1 MLVSLSTKNH
11 IIKELDRCDSCHF
24 KLSDKQAL
32 KVHKES
38 KHFGIKYD
46 KKQLLKAHKDSK
58 HNGIKYS
65 CDECDNGANTKSI
78 LKVNIESKR
87 KKNIIATNVITKQLT
102 EVR

>member
-1 MLVSLSTKNH
+1 MLVSLSTKSH

-24 KLSDKQAL
+24 KLSDKQAF

-65 CDECDNGANTKSI
+65 LMNVITEQTPKVFSKLTLNQKSI
-78 LKVNIESKR
+78 
-87 KKNIIATNVITKQLT
+87 IAINVITKQLI

>member
-1 MLVSLSTKNH
+1 MWF
-11 IIKELDRCDSCHF
+11 I

-65 CDECDNGANTKSI
+65 CDECDYGANTKSI

-87 KKNIIATNVITKQLT
+87 KKNIIATNVITKQLI